1 MSYDEKIYL
10 YIYVRIYRYVCIYG
24 ETKRKIQKERER
36 VFKNQREMRASSR
49 FLFFKNQGGG
59 GGEGVPLAL
68 TTLICEQT
76 DLVFNILVSIY
87 IIYI

>member
-1 MSYDEKIYL
+1 MCVYMERDDEL
-10 YIYVRIYRYVCIYG
+10 RY
-24 ETKRKIQKERER
+24 
-36 VFKNQREMRASSR
+36 RASSR

-59 GGEGVPLAL
+59 VGEGVPLAL